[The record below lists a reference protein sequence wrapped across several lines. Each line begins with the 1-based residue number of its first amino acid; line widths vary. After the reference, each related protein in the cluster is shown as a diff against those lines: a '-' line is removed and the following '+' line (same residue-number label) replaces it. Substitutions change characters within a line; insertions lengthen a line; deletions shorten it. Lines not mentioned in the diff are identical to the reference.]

1 MTDSWHEVA
10 KLFTVSRMS
19 KVDYQKIN
27 GISKAVQSFYLFK
40 PTWKTQILAKKFKI
54 EEALKG

>member
-1 MTDSWHEVA
+1 MTASWHEVA

-27 GISKAVQSFYLFK
+27 GISKEVQSFYLFK
-40 PTWKTQILAKKFKI
+40 PTWKTQILAKKEK
-54 EEALKG
+54 LKKH